1 MFVTNHA
8 LAGAAV
14 GLVLRRPAAAFATGI
29 ASHVAMDM
37 VHQWGE
43 PGIDWDDFLKVAR
56 VDGVVGIAKAYAT
69 RVGGGGF
76 ATELLGDA
84 GDALRKA
91 GNEFG
96 TVTGRPRRC
105 GWFDLP
111 LMNYAHTVNHLT
123 TLVIT

>member
-37 VHQWGE
+37 VHHWGE

-56 VDGVVGIAKAYAT
+56 VDGVVGIAVAAAVAAV
-69 RVGGGGF
+69 RNAAHRRSMLWIERPAHQHLAAAVRPQ
-76 ATELLGDA
+76 LG
-84 GDALRKA
+84 
-91 GNEFG
+91 E
-96 TVTGRPRRC
+96 C
-105 GWFDLP
+105 
-111 LMNYAHTVNHLT
+111 
-123 TLVIT
+123 